1 MWRKLYSY
9 YKACKIEFIDYN
21 SLEVASLFSKI
32 NPKAT
37 LISIVALLVVTLVI
51 HVMPGLAIILA
62 CFSFI
67 PGIVLWYQSKHSFGL
82 VALIAIILS
91 TLTGNVFVM
100 TFLIIILVLS
110 MVISQLLIQR
120 ASKERILYLTTFV
133 ASVLTL
139 SAMMILQT
147 LKKSRML
154 TTYCNRIAQ

>member
-1 MWRKLYSY
+1 
-9 YKACKIEFIDYN
+9 
-21 SLEVASLFSKI
+21 
-32 NPKAT
+32 
-37 LISIVALLVVTLVI
+37 
-51 HVMPGLAIILA
+51 
-62 CFSFI
+62 
-67 PGIVLWYQSKHSFGL
+67 
-82 VALIAIILS
+82 
-91 TLTGNVFVM
+91 M

-154 TTYCNRIAQ
+154 TTYCNRIVQ